1 MAFCVRCGKQLPEN
15 YSFCPACGMDLREW
29 KQTSPQA
36 PAENTPPVMAEQQT
50 FIPQAQPVE
59 EQSPACQE
67 QPVEEGKI
75 SVDQAQ
81 SLEDV
86 QIPVQQGQTLDQEWH
101 SLQQIQGE
109 SEAPY
114 TPQRQPAVPVRQAEP
129 TQVPGKALCII
140 GRILGI
146 LSFAAGL
153 SFMVLSLLLMALLT
167 TGEIIMM
174 DIGLDTQVLM
184 QFLLSG
190 AEVLAMSVVGLI
202 LSNKARDKGN
212 PDTGKGRI
220 FSLLGVVFTA
230 IFLANIVLCL
240 IVCAF
245 SQGGLSL

>member
-15 YSFCPACGMDLREW
+15 YSFCPACGMDLRDW
-29 KQTSPQA
+29 KQTAPQA
-36 PAENTPPVMAEQQT
+36 PVENTPPVMAEQQT
-50 FIPQAQPVE
+50 SVPQAQPVE
-59 EQSPACQE
+59 EQIPACQAQPAEE
-67 QPVEEGKI
+67 QIPAC
-75 SVDQAQ
+75 QAQ
-81 SLEDV
+81 PAEEA
-86 QIPVQQGQTLDQEWH
+86 QIPVQQGQPLDQEWK
-101 SLQQIQGE
+101 SLQQIRQE
-109 SEAPY
+109 SEASSA
-114 TPQRQPAVPVRQAEP
+114 PQWQPSVPVRQAEP

-140 GRILGI
+140 GKILGI

-153 SFMVLSLLLMALLT
+153 TFMVFSLLLMALLT
-167 TGEIIMM
+167 TGEIIMA
-174 DIGLDTQVLM
+174 DIGLDTQVLTR
-184 QFLLSG
+184 FLLSG